1 MFSTQQDQ
9 PQCPFLLFLSVRTGS
24 GGSSRFSFDF
34 PELVGVGEN
43 EIHVFVEGEEGAD
56 EDTAVLKMAAHAV
69 VDVLQHL
76 RALADLRH
84 LGMRECVVRDNFS

>member
-1 MFSTQQDQ
+1 M
-9 PQCPFLLFLSVRTGS
+9 
-24 GGSSRFSFDF
+24 
-34 PELVGVGEN
+34 
-43 EIHVFVEGEEGAD
+43 FVEGEEGAD